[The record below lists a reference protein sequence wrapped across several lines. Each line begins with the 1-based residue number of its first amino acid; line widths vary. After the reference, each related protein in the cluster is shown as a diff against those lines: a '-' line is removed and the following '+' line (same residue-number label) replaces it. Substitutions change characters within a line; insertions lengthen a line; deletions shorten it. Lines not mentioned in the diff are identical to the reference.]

1 MATISNTPRPGYVWD
16 STDNVWYPIGV
27 GGHGHTDYITQATAI
42 SPTTVDAKGDLLV
55 GSAADT
61 IARLAVGNSGEQI
74 VADSSTSSGLRY
86 QASTAAGRN
95 FVINSSFDIW
105 QRGTSFANPNNG
117 YTADRWLGSQA
128 AAGTITRVAT
138 GDTTNLPNIQYALR
152 YQRTSAS
159 TSTAQLNI
167 IQNFE
172 SVNSIPLAGKTVTLS
187 FYARKGA
194 NYSPTSSLLG
204 VVLPTGTGTD
214 QNYYTAGY
222 TGSADTINSSAT
234 LTTTWQRFTYTA
246 TLPVT
251 TTETAV
257 YFYAAPTGTAGAAD
271 YYEITGIQLE
281 VGSVATAF
289 SRASGNIQGELAACQ
304 RYYYRLGGDVAINYL
319 ANGAFLGANSGFALV
334 NNPVSM
340 RIAPTSVDFSTLQTY
355 DYGAPYN
362 LTNVT
367 ILTASKLAVE
377 IETTQAG
384 SGTTYRPFVVRTN
397 SINGYLGF
405 SGEL

>member
-1 MATISNTPRPGYVWD
+1 MTRAYNTATTQQNT
-16 STDNVWYPIGV
+16 
-27 GGHGHTDYITQATAI
+27 GGAVSPYI
-42 SPTTVDAKGDLLV
+42 
-55 GSAADT
+55 
-61 IARLAVGNSGEQI
+61 
-74 VADSSTSSGLRY
+74 
-86 QASTAAGRN
+86 AGKN
-95 FVINSSFDIW
+95 FVINGGMDIW

-117 YTADRWLGSQA
+117 YTTDRWLGSQA
-128 AAGTITRVAT
+128 TAGTITRVAT

-289 SRASGNIQGELAACQ
+289 TRAGGTIQGELAACQ
-304 RYYYRLGGDVAINYL
+304 RYYWRDTGFQSSAGVQSANDNNVWFSLQNFNGVPMRTTPTAAIEGSPYIADFQ
-319 ANGAFLGANSGFALV
+319 ANLRTITSVNCTTKYAVGFAYSSTKL
-334 NNPVSM
+334 
-340 RIAPTSVDFSTLQTY
+340 TSNLAFGLNFS
-355 DYGAPYN
+355 D
-362 LTNVT
+362 
-367 ILTASKLAVE
+367 
-377 IETTQAG
+377 AG
-384 SGTTYRPFVVRTN
+384 RALS
-397 SINGYLGF
+397 F
-405 SGEL
+405 SSEL

>member
-1 MATISNTPRPGYVWD
+1 MTRAYNTATTQQN
-16 STDNVWYPIGV
+16 IGGAV
-27 GGHGHTDYITQATAI
+27 SPYI
-42 SPTTVDAKGDLLV
+42 
-55 GSAADT
+55 
-61 IARLAVGNSGEQI
+61 
-74 VADSSTSSGLRY
+74 
-86 QASTAAGRN
+86 AGKN
-95 FVINSSFDIW
+95 FVINGGMDIW

-117 YTADRWLGSQA
+117 YTTDRWLGSQA
-128 AAGTITRVAT
+128 TAGTITRVAT

-271 YYEITGIQLE
+271 YYEITGVQLE
-281 VGSVATAF
+281 IGSVATPF
-289 SRASGNIQGELAACQ
+289 SRAAGTIQGELAACQ
-304 RYYYRLGGDVAINYL
+304 RYYQIAGDTIYEIMDGGYMV
-319 ANGAFLGANSGFALV
+319 SGNVTYKSWIYAV
-334 NNPVSM
+334 PMRTTPTGTVVGSWAVSGVGQ
-340 RIAPTSVDFSTLQTY
+340 PTLQASQQRGFCLRATSNAT
-355 DYGAPYN
+355 GAYYFHSN
-362 LTNVT
+362 
-367 ILTASKLAVE
+367 
-377 IETTQAG
+377 
-384 SGTTYRPFVVRTN
+384 TTY
-397 SINGYLGF
+397 YLTF
-405 SGEL
+405 SAEL